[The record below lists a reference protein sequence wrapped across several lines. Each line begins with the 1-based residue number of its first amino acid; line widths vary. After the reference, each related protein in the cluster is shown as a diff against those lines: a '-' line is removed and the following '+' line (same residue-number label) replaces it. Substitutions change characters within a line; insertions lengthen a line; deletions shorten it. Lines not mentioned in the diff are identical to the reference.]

1 MGYFLFLSSLKFG
14 WVRVHTII
22 TNLVHRLKR
31 SIRNGV
37 QIHSNHIKGEGGT
50 GTVRVHDSMTGEGKA
65 GGSLGIAG
73 CQSG

>member
-1 MGYFLFLSSLKFG
+1 M
-14 WVRVHTII
+14 
-22 TNLVHRLKR
+22 
-31 SIRNGV
+31 RNGV

-50 GTVRVHDSMTGEGKA
+50 GTVRAHDSMTGEGKA